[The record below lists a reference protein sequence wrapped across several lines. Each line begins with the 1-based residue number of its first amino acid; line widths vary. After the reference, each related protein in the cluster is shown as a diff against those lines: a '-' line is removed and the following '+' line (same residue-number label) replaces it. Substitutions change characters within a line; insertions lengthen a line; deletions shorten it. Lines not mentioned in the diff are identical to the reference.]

1 MEKGRGRIGID
12 MDATLA
18 NDDLILRS
26 DDNGIAILTL
36 NAPKSINALS
46 EAMLAALSN
55 FLDDIATD
63 RSVKVVILRSGGE
76 HFCAG
81 HNLKEM
87 NARRQDADGGFQYFQ
102 DLFARCSAMM
112 LRIVRLPQPVI
123 AEVTGIATA
132 AGCQLVASCD
142 LAVAAEDAAF
152 ATSGVNIG
160 LFCST
165 PMVALSRNI
174 PRKMAMEMLLMGD
187 FLPAA
192 RVAEMGLVNRVV
204 PLADVAAT
212 AMDMARIIAGKS
224 PAAVKI
230 GKRAFYEQAEMA
242 LEQAYTFAGRIMA
255 ENMMTQDAKAGIT
268 AFTRK
273 DPMPDWTGQ

>member
-1 MEKGRGRIGID
+1 ME
-12 MDATLA
+12 
-18 NDDLILRS
+18 NNSLILRS
-26 DDNGIAILTL
+26 DEVGVAVLTL

-46 EAMLAALSN
+46 EEMLAALSEA
-55 FLDDIATD
+55 LDTIAAD
-63 RSVKVVILRSGGE
+63 RSVKAVVLRSGGK

-87 NARRQDADGGFQYFQ
+87 SARRTDEDGGFQYFQ
-102 DLFARCSAMM
+102 DLFAKCSAMM
-112 LRIVRLPQPVI
+112 LRVLRLPQPVI
-123 AEVTGIATA
+123 AEVRGIATA

-142 LAVAAEDAAF
+142 LAVAAEDATF

-165 PMVALSRNI
+165 PMVALSRNV
-174 PRKMAMEMLLMGD
+174 PRKLAMEMLLLGE

-204 PLADVAAT
+204 PLAEVERT
-212 AMDMARIIAGKS
+212 SMEMARIIADKS

-230 GKRAFYEQAEMA
+230 GKRAFYEQIEMP
-242 LEQAYTFAGRIMA
+242 LDEAYAFAGRIMA
-255 ENMMTQDAKAGIT
+255 ENMMAKDTVAGID

-273 DPMPDWTGQ
+273 DAMPEWTGQ

>member
-1 MEKGRGRIGID
+1 
-12 MDATLA
+12 MDGTLE
-18 NDDLILRS
+18 NGQLILRS
-26 DDNGIAILTL
+26 DEDGIAILTL

-55 FLDDIATD
+55 MLDDIAAD

-87 NARRQDADGGFQYFQ
+87 TARREDDDGGFQYFQ
-102 DLFARCSAMM
+102 DLFATCSAMM
-112 LRIVRLPQPVI
+112 LRVVRLPQPVI

-142 LAVAAEDAAF
+142 LAIAADDATF

-165 PMVALSRNI
+165 PMVALSRNV
-174 PRKMAMEMLLMGD
+174 PRKMAMEMLLMGE

-204 PLADVAAT
+204 PLEDVEAA
-212 AMDMARIIAGKS
+212 AVDMARIIADKS
-224 PAAVKI
+224 PSAVKI
-230 GKRAFYEQAEMA
+230 GKRAFYEQLQMPLDAA
-242 LEQAYTFAGRIMA
+242 YAYTGEVMV
-255 ENMMTQDAKAGIT
+255 ENMLNRDTEEGIA
-268 AFTRK
+268 AFLEKR
-273 DPMPDWTGQ
+273 DPEWVQ

>member
-1 MEKGRGRIGID
+1 ME
-12 MDATLA
+12 
-18 NDDLILRS
+18 DDSLILRS
-26 DDNGIAILTL
+26 DQDGVAVLTL

-46 EAMLAALSN
+46 EAMLAALSDM
-55 FLDDIATD
+55 LDEIAAD
-63 RSVKVVILRSGGE
+63 RSVKVVILRSGGK

-87 NARRQDADGGFQYFQ
+87 SARRTDADGGFQYFQ
-102 DLFARCSAMM
+102 DLFAKCSAMM
-112 LRIVRLPQPVI
+112 LRVVRLPQPVI
-123 AEVTGIATA
+123 AEVRGIATA

-142 LAVAAEDAAF
+142 LAVAAEDATF

-165 PMVALSRNI
+165 PMVALSRNV
-174 PRKMAMEMLLMGD
+174 PRKMAMEMLLLGE

-204 PLADVAAT
+204 PLADVEST
-212 AMDMARIIAGKS
+212 SMEIARIIADKS

-230 GKRAFYEQAEMA
+230 GKQAFYEQLEMP
-242 LEQAYTFAGRIMA
+242 LEEAYGFAGQTMA
-255 ENMMTQDAKAGIT
+255 ENMMARDAEAGIG

-273 DPMPDWTGQ
+273 EPMPQWTGE